1 MKNAGKIVIIPTSH
15 IAKESVKKIKEV
27 IEEEKPD
34 CVAVELDTN
43 RYYALKHKRGS
54 SFEAIKSIGFFTF
67 IIYSILKRVQDS
79 LGRKT
84 GIFPGSDM
92 LKAIEIARKNNIHVA
107 FIDRDITE
115 TIVKIKQIP
124 FKEKLKLMLY
134 SILGSLNI
142 GTSRIKIDLNKVPS
156 RNLVKEAVKEFKKEF
171 PCLYKVLVTERNKY
185 MVNNLKCLSQRF
197 KKIVVVVG
205 AGHAED
211 IKNLLE

>member
-1 MKNAGKIVIIPTSH
+1 MKPKIIIVPTSH

-43 RYYALKHKRGS
+43 RYYAVKHKRGS

-67 IIYSILKRVQDS
+67 IIYFILKKVQDS

-92 LKAIEIARKNNIHVA
+92 LKAIEIARKNNIDIA

-115 TIVKIKQIP
+115 TMMAIKQIP
-124 FKEKLKLMLY
+124 LKEKVKLIFF
-134 SILGSLNI
+134 SVFGSLNI
-142 GTSRIKIDLNKVPS
+142 SRRRTEIDLNQVPPKDLI
-156 RNLVKEAVKEFKKEF
+156 REVVEEFKKEF
-171 PCLYKVLVTERNKY
+171 PSLYKILVAERNKY
-185 MVNNLKCLSQRF
+185 MVNNLKHLSQRF

-211 IKNLLE
+211 IKNLLK